1 MILLSCMERGFWS
14 STTAEVRTG
23 QWPSGVQNARQA
35 GPISKKKEETL
46 PPKWLNSSPTAAL
59 CKDFH
64 FFMSVFLFKFVLN
77 KS

>member
-1 MILLSCMERGFWS
+1 MERG
-14 STTAEVRTG
+14 EVRTG
-23 QWPSGVQNARQA
+23 PLLPLKCELGSGVQNARQA